1 VKDTNGIPVVR
12 CQGKKHSPLSD
23 RKGPS
28 VPIHSLHPPLTR
40 SLVNRRRKWS
50 TDVSSPTTKFFA
62 IQKTFIAE
70 DGKGNEIFR
79 IRKRFARTSP
89 PLSLSHGVK
98 GRTDCWQLG
107 RRRKRR
113 SEMRARGMMSR
124 WSSEVTFGEGA
135 RISLSLEV
143 EDQEEEG
150 VGVDGWWRRSRG
162 NCGMRGRSLGINR
175 L

>member
-1 VKDTNGIPVVR
+1 MS
-12 CQGKKHSPLSD
+12 GKKKFSSLRPKRSVCPHPLPPSSAHAKSSQSP
-23 RKGPS
+23 
-28 VPIHSLHPPLTR
+28 TQM
-40 SLVNRRRKWS
+40 VNRCFISHNKI
-50 TDVSSPTTKFFA
+50 FA

-143 EDQEEEG
+143 DDQEEEG